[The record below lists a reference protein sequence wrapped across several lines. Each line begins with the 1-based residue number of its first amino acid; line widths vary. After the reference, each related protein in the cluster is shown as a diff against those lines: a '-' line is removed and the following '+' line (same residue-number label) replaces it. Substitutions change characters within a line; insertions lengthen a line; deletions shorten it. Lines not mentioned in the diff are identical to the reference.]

1 MPDSTSPIREDV
13 LARAA
18 HSKCEVA
25 IVGGAIVGSS
35 VAYFIKRLAPAAKVL
50 VIEPD
55 PTYEF
60 ASTLRAS
67 GGARRQFSCPE
78 NIAMSNFSIPFIKGA
93 DRELAID
100 GEPAHV
106 DWREGG
112 YLFIVG
118 ASDLDVLRGNFDV
131 QRAHGVNADWLDAD
145 ALHARF
151 PSMNVEDIAA
161 GVLTSD
167 DGWCDPNGLL
177 QGLRRKARA
186 LGAEYVRDRVVAIAH
201 DATAARS
208 LRLAS
213 GAIIRSDAVVD
224 AAGAW
229 SQQIAAMVGM
239 SLPIEPL
246 RRFEHY
252 FETPNAIEP
261 LPYVKDTARLAFR
274 PEGRGLSQRR
284 AAPGGDCALSGGSA
298 AAQAAS
304 VKGYSG
310 GLVDSNEPRGYDF
323 DVDHD
328 YFERV
333 VWPALA
339 ERFPAFEACRC
350 RRTWSGLYEQ
360 NELDGNPVIGNWAGR
375 MDNFYV
381 ASGFSGHGM
390 MHAPAAGRA
399 IAELIVHRRYE
410 TIDVARLGYRRIAE
424 HAPYPERGIV

>member
-1 MPDSTSPIREDV
+1 MSGTVAEAKVRGSTCELLRRRHDV
-13 LARAA
+13 A
-18 HSKCEVA
+18 V
-25 IVGGAIVGSS
+25 VGGAIVGSA
-35 VAYFIKRLAPAAKVL
+35 VAYFLKRLAPATRVV

-55 PTYEF
+55 GTYEF

-78 NIAMSNFSIPFIKGA
+78 NIGMSNFSIPFIERAGEDLAVDGHPA
-93 DRELAID
+93 DVE
-100 GEPAHV
+100 
-106 DWREGG
+106 WREGG

-118 ASDLDVLRGNFDV
+118 PAEVEMLRRNCAA
-131 QRAHGVNADWLDAD
+131 QQAQGVEADWLDVD
-145 ALHARF
+145 ALRARF
-151 PSMNVEDIAA
+151 PSMNVEGIAA
-161 GVLTSD
+161 GVHTPQ

-177 QGLRRKARA
+177 QALRRKARA
-186 LGAEYVRDRVVAIAH
+186 LGADYVDDRVVGIDH
-201 DATAARS
+201 DKGAARS

-213 GAIIRSDAVVD
+213 GASIRADCIVN

-229 SQQIAAMVGM
+229 SKEIAAMVGM
-239 SLPIEPL
+239 PLPIEPL

-274 PEGRGLSQRR
+274 PEGRG
-284 AAPGGDCALSGGSA
+284 
-298 AAQAAS
+298 
-304 VKGYSG
+304 YSG
-310 GLVDSNEPRGYDF
+310 GVVNPDEPRGYNF

-339 ERFPAFEACRC
+339 HRFPAFEACRC

-360 NELDGNPVIGNWAGR
+360 NALDGNPVIGNWAGR
-375 MDNFYV
+375 MQNFYV
-381 ASGFSGHGM
+381 VSGFSGHGM

-399 IAELIVHRRYE
+399 IAELIVRGRFE
-410 TIDVARLGYRRIAE
+410 SLDLARFGYRRIAE
-424 HAPYPERGIV
+424 HAPCPEQGIL